1 MLKAQTDVKETDQ
14 HALLFKDLLL
24 VLRSSLLSKVN
35 RASGYVSFQ
44 QMRNAVRVIY
54 IYIYLY
60 IIWVPR
66 EYRVIYNYIHSQGA
80 SGIQTSGLQ
89 M

>member
-35 RASGYVSFQ
+35 RASGYMSFQ

-54 IYIYLY
+54 IYIYNL
-60 IIWVPR
+60 
-66 EYRVIYNYIHSQGA
+66 GA
-80 SGIQTSGLQ
+80 SGIQLYIIIYIHRVPQ
-89 M
+89 EYRLRDYRCD